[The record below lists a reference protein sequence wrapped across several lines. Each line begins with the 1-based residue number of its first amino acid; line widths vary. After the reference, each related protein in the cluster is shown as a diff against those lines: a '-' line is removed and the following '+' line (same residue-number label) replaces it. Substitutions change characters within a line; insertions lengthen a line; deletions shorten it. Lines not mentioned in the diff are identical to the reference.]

1 MSLELAL
8 TDEQQMVQD
17 TLRRMCEQVS
27 DSNAV
32 RDLEDDPV
40 GYRPEVW
47 SMLTQLGLHG
57 PIQQGEA
64 GLGSIE
70 TALIYE
76 EFGRALCSTPHLV
89 TSVLS
94 AGAIERAGTA
104 EQREHWLPLIGA
116 GKAVISCAWLEPQGR
131 SDAAGVTM
139 TATPSATGA
148 GALLHGTKI
157 LVPHAANA
165 DALLTLARAPE
176 GITVYLVDAHAPGV
190 TSTQLMTLGSDSSY
204 RVEFDGVEVPA
215 GAQLGAAGAGW
226 ALFEEAMI
234 DVLVAVAAYAVGG
247 AAKAH
252 ELATAYAAERV
263 QFDRPIGSFQGIA
276 HPLADM
282 ATEIAGAR
290 VLVRE
295 AAWAR
300 ATGRAAQPLAAMAKW
315 FACDVFRRTTK
326 VAHQVFGGV
335 GFTRAID
342 IQLYYRRAKQLELLW
357 WEPDQLLER
366 IAAAELDADAPF
378 VTVAGERT

>member
-1 MSLELAL
+1 
-8 TDEQQMVQD
+8 MV
-17 TLRRMCEQVS
+17 
-27 DSNAV
+27 
-32 RDLEDDPV
+32 
-40 GYRPEVW
+40 
-47 SMLTQLGLHG
+47 
-57 PIQQGEA
+57 
-64 GLGSIE
+64 
-70 TALIYE
+70 
-76 EFGRALCSTPHLV
+76 
-89 TSVLS
+89 
-94 AGAIERAGTA
+94 
-104 EQREHWLPLIGA
+104 
-116 GKAVISCAWLEPQGR
+116 
-131 SDAAGVTM
+131 
-139 TATPSATGA
+139 
-148 GALLHGTKI
+148 
-157 LVPHAANA
+157 
-165 DALLTLARAPE
+165 
-176 GITVYLVDAHAPGV
+176 
-190 TSTQLMTLGSDSSY
+190 
-204 RVEFDGVEVPA
+204 
-215 GAQLGAAGAGW
+215 
-226 ALFEEAMI
+226 
-234 DVLVAVAAYAVGG
+234 DVLIAVAAYAVGG

-290 VLVRE
+290 VLMRE

-357 WEPDQLLER
+357 WEPDQLLDR